1 MHTSFSDSAILGK
14 FNDNARVEA
23 VVGPAWQSICVAS
36 LVGHCEALAA
46 SGDLT
51 PPAEQSLRFLIA
63 ETLSAFGMQSHA
75 QLENELAA
83 VKLCMER
90 VR

>member
-1 MHTSFSDSAILGK
+1 MHTSFSDSAIPGK
-14 FNDNARVEA
+14 FNDNDRVET

-36 LVGHCEALAA
+36 LVGHCEAILSA
-46 SGDLT
+46 GHL
-51 PPAEQSLRFLIA
+51 PLPAEQSLRFLVA
-63 ETLSAFGMQSHA
+63 ETLAAFKMQSHD